1 MKGKVIYMTES
12 DGWYCPHGSHWGIDW
27 GTTVPTTAK
36 TSFAT
41 KEEAEEYLRFHNDQ
55 KFWKQYEADII
66 KIAKRYGVY
75 AYVFGDSLTSE
86 EYNLWMFNRSSLP
99 DSEGFE
105 IFSWDGFNECYR
117 ALLTEM
123 FETWKECQIV

>member
-12 DGWYCPHGSHWGIDW
+12 DGWYCHHGSHWGIDW
-27 GTTVPTTAK
+27 GTTVPITAK

-55 KFWKQYEADII
+55 KFWKQYERDFI

-75 AYVFGDSLTSE
+75 AYVFGEKLSSE
-86 EYNLWMFNRSSLP
+86 EYNLWMFNRDELP
-99 DSEGFE
+99 ESEGF
-105 IFSWDGFNECYR
+105 IRFSWDAYLEEAKN
-117 ALLTEM
+117 LVSEM
-123 FETWKECQIV
+123 FEAWKGCQIV

>member
-12 DGWYCPHGSHWGIDW
+12 DGWYCPYGPHWGIDW
-27 GTTVPTTAK
+27 GTTVQITAK
-36 TSFAT
+36 ASFAT
-41 KEEAEEYLRFHNDQ
+41 KEEVEEYLRFHNDK
-55 KFWKQYEADII
+55 KFWKRYEADII

-86 EYNLWMFNRSSLP
+86 EYNLWMFNLSCLP

-105 IFSWDGFNECYR
+105 VFSWDRFTECYR
-117 ALLTEM
+117 SLLTEM
-123 FETWKECQIV
+123 FETWKGVQIA